1 MFRRRRPLLGAAM
14 IGGTAYVAHKAGQ
27 NAAYEQ
33 QQESDQEAR
42 LAALE
47 SQQYQAPP
55 QQYQAPPPPAPVA
68 PANDMISQIQQLAQ
82 LRDQGVLSPEEFSA
96 AKTKLLAG

>member
-14 IGGTAYVAHKAGQ
+14 IGGTAYVAHKAGENQ
-27 NAAYEQ
+27 AYAQ

-42 LAALE
+42 LEALE
-47 SQQYQAPP
+47 AQQYQA
-55 QQYQAPPPPAPVA
+55 APAPVA
-68 PANDMISQIQQLAQ
+68 AAPAAPPQNDMIAQIQQLAQ
-82 LRDQGVLSPEEFSA
+82 LRDQGVLSPEEFTA

>member
-14 IGGTAYVAHKAGQ
+14 IGG
-27 NAAYEQ
+27 AAYAGHRAGENRAYAE

-47 SQQYQAPP
+47 AQQYQA
-55 QQYQAPPPPAPVA
+55 APPPPPPPPAAAA
-68 PANDMISQIQQLAQ
+68 PANDMVSQIQQLAQ
-82 LRDQGVLSPEEFSA
+82 LRDQGILSPEEFASA
-96 AKTKLLAG
+96 KAKVLAG

>member
-27 NAAYEQ
+27 NQAYEQ

-47 SQQYQAPP
+47 AQQYQA
-55 QQYQAPPPPAPVA
+55 APAPVPA
-68 PANDMISQIQQLAQ
+68 AAPPANDMISQIQQLAQ
-82 LRDQGVLSPEEFSA
+82 LRDQGILSPEEFAA

>member
-14 IGGTAYVAHKAGQ
+14 IGGTAYAAHKAGENQ
-27 NAAYEQ
+27 AYAQ

-47 SQQYQAPP
+47 AQQYQA
-55 QQYQAPPPPAPVA
+55 APAPVA
-68 PANDMISQIQQLAQ
+68 AAPTPPPQNDMIAQIQQLAQ

>member
-14 IGGTAYVAHKAGQ
+14 IGGTAYMAHKAGQ
-27 NAAYEQ
+27 NQAYEQ

-47 SQQYQAPP
+47 SQQYQAAPP
-55 QQYQAPPPPAPVA
+55 PQYQAAPPAA
-68 PANDMISQIQQLAQ
+68 PSAGHDMIAELQQLAQ
-82 LRDQGVLSPEEFSA
+82 LRDQGVLTPDEFAA

>member
-14 IGGTAYVAHKAGQ
+14 IGG
-27 NAAYEQ
+27 AAYAGHRAGENRAYAE

-47 SQQYQAPP
+47 AQQYQA
-55 QQYQAPPPPAPVA
+55 APAPVAAPPPAPAA
-68 PANDMISQIQQLAQ
+68 PANDMVTQIQQLAQ
-82 LRDQGVLSPEEFSA
+82 LRDQGVLSPEEFASA
-96 AKTKLLAG
+96 KAKVLAG